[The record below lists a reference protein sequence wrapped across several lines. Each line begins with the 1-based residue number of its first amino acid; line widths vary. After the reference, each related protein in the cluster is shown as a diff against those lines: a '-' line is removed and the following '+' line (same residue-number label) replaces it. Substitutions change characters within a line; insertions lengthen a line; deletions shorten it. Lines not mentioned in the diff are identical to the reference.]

1 MVAVMLLASGLTGYA
16 ASAAESDHAGHSHAP
31 GLGVGHHDHDDWPG
45 RHSSVFLCQLDDS
58 CGNEPAHSREHVHV
72 SCCVTALMTTNSG
85 EFNRFAP
92 ADNGLIATP
101 LSLPISHL
109 SYPLLRPPR
118 IAL

>member
-1 MVAVMLLASGLTGYA
+1 
-16 ASAAESDHAGHSHAP
+16 
-31 GLGVGHHDHDDWPG
+31 
-45 RHSSVFLCQLDDS
+45 
-58 CGNEPAHSREHVHV
+58 
-72 SCCVTALMTTNSG
+72 MTTNSG